1 MPEFQ
6 CLAKAVDFQLKS
18 QSIRAF
24 PPEGWPKKLQA

>member
-18 QSIRAF
+18 KAIRAL
-24 PPEGWPKKLQA
+24 PPGGGPKKL